1 MKLKDALICDVRKEG
16 AWDGL
21 NDLLFQI
28 KPLSKYKDAGHVPLD
43 KLEQLLKVFYDKYGV
58 QLQYI
63 MPIHQKLAED
73 SDEVK
78 HYYSCSL
85 KDRHDHKWIGSVSG
99 ITIYECY
106 VKVVLLAYGYIKAN
120 QKRQ

>member
-1 MKLKDALICDVRKEG
+1 MKLKDALICDVRKDG

-21 NDLLFQI
+21 NELLFKI
-28 KPLSKYKDAGHVPLD
+28 KPLAKYEEVGEVPLES
-43 KLEQLLKVFYDKYGV
+43 LEHLLEVFYEKYGV

-63 MPIHQKLAED
+63 MPTHQKLAED

-85 KDRHDHKWIGSVSG
+85 KDRYTHKWIGSING

-106 VKVVLLAYGYIKAN
+106 VKVVLLAYGYIKSK
-120 QKRQ
+120 QK